1 MTVFSEPAYLNL
13 KLKFFL
19 FKLSRMREGAK
30 PFYVVF
36 VIAAALVVPA
46 AIALRTVI
54 HPAILQATSD
64 NPTPLGYTWSLLL
77 FIIPIAALGWW
88 FACRPDLI
96 FPRKAFWRTIAVL
109 APLGFVLD
117 LLFGNTF
124 FIFQNKAATLGC
136 QIPAA
141 GGAIPIEEFVFYLA
155 GFMLVLLSYIWC
167 DEYWMAAYNVP
178 DYKAAAERIP
188 RIVRFHF
195 ASVVLGVVL
204 IAAAI
209 LYRKFLSGATE
220 GFPWYFIYLVCA
232 SLIPSAGFFHTAQPF
247 INWRAFSF
255 TSFLL
260 LLISLLWEVTLA
272 LPYGWWEYRRDILMG
287 LHIGAWSGLPIE
299 AVCVWFAVSFTAI
312 ITYEVIKIWKALGTR
327 ALEAFFGI
335 RK

>member
-1 MTVFSEPAYLNL
+1 VL
-13 KLKFFL
+13 
-19 FKLSRMREGAK
+19 
-30 PFYVVF
+30 
-36 VIAAALVVPA
+36 
-46 AIALRTVI
+46 
-54 HPAILQATSD
+54 
-64 NPTPLGYTWSLLL
+64 TPLG
-77 FIIPIAALGWW
+77 
-88 FACRPDLI
+88 FA
-96 FPRKAFWRTIAVL
+96 
-109 APLGFVLD
+109 LD
-117 LLFGNTF
+117 LLFGNAF
-124 FIFQNKAATLGC
+124 FIFPNKAATLGC
-136 QIPAA
+136 EIPAV
-141 GGAIPIEEFVFYLA
+141 GGAIPVEEFVFYLA

-178 DYKAAAERIP
+178 DYTAAAKGIP

-195 ASVVLGVVL
+195 ASLVLGVVL

-209 LYRKFLSGATE
+209 LYRKLLSGAPE
-220 GFPWYFIYLVCA
+220 GFPWYFVYLACA

-255 TSFLL
+255 TFFLL

-272 LPYGWWEYRRDILMG
+272 LPYGWWEYRMDILMG

-299 AVCVWFAVSFTAI
+299 AVCVWLAVSFTTI

>member
-1 MTVFSEPAYLNL
+1 
-13 KLKFFL
+13 
-19 FKLSRMREGAK
+19 MRESAK

-36 VIAAALVVPA
+36 AIAAALVVPA
-46 AIALRTVI
+46 AIALHTAI
-54 HPAILQATSD
+54 HPVILQPTSD

-88 FACRPDLI
+88 FACRPDLQ

-117 LLFGNTF
+117 LLFGNAF
-124 FIFQNKAATLGC
+124 FIFPNKSATLGLE
-136 QIPAA
+136 IPAV
-141 GGAIPIEEFVFYLA
+141 GDAIPVEEFVFYLT
-155 GFMLVLLSYIWC
+155 GFTLVLLSYIWC

-178 DYKAAAERIP
+178 DYTAAAKGIP

-195 ASVVLGVVL
+195 GSVVLGVVL

-209 LYRKFLSGATE
+209 LYRRLLSGAAE
-220 GFPWYFIYLVCA
+220 GFPWYFVYLVCA

-255 TSFLL
+255 TFFLL

-272 LPYGWWEYRRDILMG
+272 LPYGWWSYRPRALMG
-287 LHIGAWSGLPIE
+287 LHIGAWFGLPVE
-299 AVCVWFAVSFTAI
+299 AVCVWLAVSFTTI
-312 ITYEVIKIWKALGTR
+312 ISYEVIKIWKALGTR

-335 RK
+335 QK